1 MKLNINDEIHKKYEY
16 LMNLSQNPS
25 KRKTELPYAVKVL
38 DTKLVEIEA
47 LKNSIIKTASQED
60 INVIDER
67 INSLKSAITCLII
80 GTI

>member
-16 LMNLSQNPS
+16 LMNLSTNPS
-25 KRKTELPYAVKVL
+25 KRKTELPYAVMVL

-47 LKNSIIKTASQED
+47 LKNSIKETASKED
-60 INVIDER
+60 INCMDDR